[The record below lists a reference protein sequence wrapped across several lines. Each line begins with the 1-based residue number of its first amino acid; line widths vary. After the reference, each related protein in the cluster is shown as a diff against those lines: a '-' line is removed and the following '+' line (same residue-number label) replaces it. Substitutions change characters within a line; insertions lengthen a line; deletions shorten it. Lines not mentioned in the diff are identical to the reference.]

1 MFIFILLFNFINKYI
16 NIIILNY
23 NKMLDKY
30 YRLLGINNN
39 ATDEEIKKSYKKLA
53 LKYHP
58 DKNPNND
65 TSEKFKEISEA
76 YQILTNRNK
85 HNTMSNNNM
94 NFNHPE
100 FVDAEEL
107 FKQFFNRSSIFAS
120 AFNDSF
126 FSDVFENMNIN
137 INNTRQHNTKPNVN
151 IFSYTKSVNTSFK
164 DGNKIETITEINN
177 GKKTITQIIT
187 DKDGN
192 KTSNNNVN
200 LNITY

>member
-1 MFIFILLFNFINKYI
+1 MKKNYYDILNINKE
-16 NIIILNY
+16 
-23 NKMLDKY
+23 
-30 YRLLGINNN
+30 
-39 ATDEEIKKSYKKLA
+39 ATDDEIKKAYKKMA

-58 DKNPNND
+58 DRNNSPD
-65 TSEKFKEISEA
+65 ASEKFKEISEA
-76 YQILTNRNK
+76 YQILINK
-85 HNTMSNNNM
+85 NKYNNTSNNTNNM
-94 NFNHPE
+94 NFNQTD

-107 FKQFFNRSSIFAS
+107 FKQFFKKSSIFAS

-137 INNTRQHNTKPNVN
+137 INNTRQHQTKPNVN
-151 IFSYTKSVNTSFK
+151 IFSYTKSVNTTFK

-192 KTSNNNVN
+192 KTINNDIN

>member
-1 MFIFILLFNFINKYI
+1 
-16 NIIILNY
+16 
-23 NKMLDKY
+23 MLDKY
-30 YRLLGINNN
+30 YKLLGINNN
-39 ATDEEIKKSYKKLA
+39 ATDEEIKKAYKKMA

-58 DKNPNND
+58 DKNPNKD

-85 HNTMSNNNM
+85 YNSTPNNM
-94 NFNHPE
+94 NFNNND

-107 FKQFFNRSSIFAS
+107 FKQFFNRSSIFSS

-137 INNTRQHNTKPNVN
+137 INNTQQHNSKPNVN

-192 KTSNNNVN
+192 KTVNNDVN
-200 LNITY
+200 LNIAY